1 MGMGVIGKGGSWLP
15 CLALLLLVIYPTIT
29 HARSKK
35 VDVYVAGF
43 FPVGKGLKSSLG
55 RGVMPALK
63 LAIKHVNDHP
73 TVLRNY
79 KLHVVWN
86 DTQCN
91 TAVGTKSF
99 FDMMDRLP
107 RKVMLFGAACTH
119 VTDPI
124 AKAAKHW
131 HIVQLS
137 YADTHPMF
145 SASKYPNFFRMVPS
159 DKDFNM
165 PRIHLLQKFNWTR
178 VGTLFQNEPRHA
190 LAHNHLASLLDLYKF
205 EIAETQSFADEFKDQ
220 MKKLLDKD
228 VRIILGYFDE
238 MWARRIFCEAFRKG
252 MYGANYQWIISGMYR
267 EEWWTLRG
275 NGDDD
280 DDEGVIDMKDEPE
293 ESGGGGCAVEDIMVA
308 LEGCIMTD
316 LLPLATSQTKT
327 VSGKNISE
335 YRKAYNQ
342 KRQDEYS
349 RFHGFTYDGVWAM
362 ALAIQAVGHKLHL
375 QNRLNG
381 TNTSV
386 VDFMYRSPE
395 WEERFTSALSEVKFD
410 GVTGPVQFTMDNARK
425 GYILLK
431 QFQGGREVKIGEFD
445 GIEDVLLLDKGHPI
459 YWPGGDPP
467 LDRTVKSIEK
477 TSVNISIYAILVTT
491 ASLGI
496 VMASIF
502 LAINIKYRHQRYIKM
517 SSPYLNN
524 LIIVGCILTY
534 TSVIL
539 LGLDSELTSEATFPY
554 ICTARAWV
562 LMWGFSLAFGSM
574 FSKTWRV
581 HSIFTDVQLNKKVI
595 KDSQLFLVVFV
606 LLCVDV
612 AIMTTWQIVDPFYR
626 ETKLLTAYMRDD
638 ILVIPENEYCKSSKI
653 SVFIGC
659 IYAYKG
665 LLMVFGCFLAWET
678 RHVSIPALNDSK
690 YIGFSV
696 YNVVIMCVISAPIS
710 YVLSDKQDVCYLI
723 ISIFIIFCTT
733 GTLCLVFV
741 PKIIE
746 LRRNPQG
753 TMERPKIRPSMK
765 PPKSADSDSDVS
777 DLHEQIKKAE
787 SDRQVFIRTLRER
800 EQELQMLIE
809 QLGDEALAEVEGQDS
824 RVGRRP
830 SKPRSIERI
839 RIEGGP
845 RTGPSVTETTE
856 ATELTS
862 LCSGTS
868 QDAEYVPGRMRV
880 PCVSSSLSTTTTTT
894 STTTTHH
901 HHLHYHH
908 LPASGVATA
917 TLSLDRRGVTFASPL
932 QTPREASKSV
942 SFRLEGGGAGPG
954 GIVTSTAPVGPGGG
968 GGVGGGL
975 IGHTAT
981 VETVPQSH
989 MNTQPPLPQP
999 EPMPEKENVPFTGYG
1014 GVYVHDYGG
1023 TMMQKEQNLMQ
1034 QRRASR
1040 TSLQG
1045 MRRYSRGEI
1054 DVGPPLEDAPPPP
1067 NMTEYMVMP
1076 PGEPPDCRVSAKS
1089 SSVSGGEVCPYRRT
1103 SLRHTGSE
1111 KYSQVPRNLYTPLN
1125 NEESGEKIPLLIG
1138 KRNSDIKII
1147 NNKANY
1153 QTLSEK
1159 NSNALA
1165 NISAGYNISGEA
1177 PPPAGFQLL
1186 QQHPP
1191 HHQQQAAY
1199 AAALRRASEPPK
1211 PPGRGSFHAH
1221 NRSCDNLACTCC
1233 DGLPPAQDI
1242 LQDPLSC
1249 TSDAATDSDVDA
1261 RDLSIG
1267 GRGRWDSGD
1276 EREGTR
1282 TISRARLRRDSFGE
1296 VVSRRSPSQ
1305 ESLEHVRVSSPTIHL
1320 DDPTPPPP
1328 STHDLLEGRLSPGQ
1342 DSYPYT
1348 HLSRRSGSQDSLDQH
1363 ESSRGRVASQESLG
1377 TMSSRGSVSGSIY
1390 SVTSARSD
1398 AAVSRCSSKE
1408 TVRNHAPL
1416 IQQNRSSGHHHSY
1429 HMNGEMMSETT
1440 ASSDDLAHP
1449 QNTLVYREQTSL
1461 HRTIS
1466 EPYYNFDD
1474 DESESAGQQHLQ
1486 MLQQHVQQ
1494 QQQLLQQQQQQFR
1507 SGRARL
1513 PPVRTP
1519 SYDNS
1524 YDTSSL
1530 GEFSTQ
1536 SLRGR
1541 SHSIGRPSRGATTTS
1556 VAAAIAAA
1564 RKNASDNALDHD
1576 TSILPIFQKL
1586 LRERH
1591 QGYHGGRDFTMSSC
1605 PNITIKC
1612 DIVEYL

>member
-917 TLSLDRRGVTFASPL
+917 TLSLDRSARRGVTFASPL

-989 MNTQPPLPQP
+989 MNTQPPLPQ
-999 EPMPEKENVPFTGYG
+999 
-1014 GVYVHDYGG
+1014 
-1023 TMMQKEQNLMQ
+1023 
-1034 QRRASR
+1034 
-1040 TSLQG
+1040 
-1045 MRRYSRGEI
+1045 
-1054 DVGPPLEDAPPPP
+1054 
-1067 NMTEYMVMP
+1067 
-1076 PGEPPDCRVSAKS
+1076 
-1089 SSVSGGEVCPYRRT
+1089 
-1103 SLRHTGSE
+1103 
-1111 KYSQVPRNLYTPLN
+1111 
-1125 NEESGEKIPLLIG
+1125 
-1138 KRNSDIKII
+1138 
-1147 NNKANY
+1147 
-1153 QTLSEK
+1153 
-1159 NSNALA
+1159 
-1165 NISAGYNISGEA
+1165 
-1177 PPPAGFQLL
+1177 
-1186 QQHPP
+1186 
-1191 HHQQQAAY
+1191 
-1199 AAALRRASEPPK
+1199 
-1211 PPGRGSFHAH
+1211 
-1221 NRSCDNLACTCC
+1221 
-1233 DGLPPAQDI
+1233 
-1242 LQDPLSC
+1242 
-1249 TSDAATDSDVDA
+1249 
-1261 RDLSIG
+1261 
-1267 GRGRWDSGD
+1267 
-1276 EREGTR
+1276 
-1282 TISRARLRRDSFGE
+1282 
-1296 VVSRRSPSQ
+1296 
-1305 ESLEHVRVSSPTIHL
+1305 
-1320 DDPTPPPP
+1320 
-1328 STHDLLEGRLSPGQ
+1328 
-1342 DSYPYT
+1342 
-1348 HLSRRSGSQDSLDQH
+1348 